1 MILNI
6 IFIINV
12 IVSIYFIH
20 KNKQSI
26 TVLKVDNNAKNS
38 EIVRL
43 KNALSACEGI
53 NVEEQKIRTNLNKKY
68 DSLQKDYNKI
78 YDDKASLE
86 TTVDNYAT
94 QVTSLN
100 KSIKEKEYK
109 IAEYKAEID
118 VREGWKTTAND
129 YKLDIEGKDKEIHLL
144 NVRISTLENTISN
157 AKIQQGSDIIESVS
171 TKKTIRKRK

>member
-6 IFIINV
+6 IFIITV

-43 KNALSACEGI
+43 KKALSACEAI
-53 NVEEQKIRTNLNKKY
+53 NVEEQKIRTNLNKKC
-68 DSLQKDYNKI
+68 DSLQKDYNKF

-100 KSIKEKEYK
+100 KSI
-109 IAEYKAEID
+109 
-118 VREGWKTTAND
+118 TTCFAF
-129 YKLDIEGKDKEIHLL
+129 
-144 NVRISTLENTISN
+144 S
-157 AKIQQGSDIIESVS
+157 II
-171 TKKTIRKRK
+171 